1 MLRESLFREV
11 IVIVNK
17 QTLLSSTENKDEVTQ
32 GGPVMQYTQEE
43 LVQRL
48 KTNAVVYS
56 NGLEKIEK
64 GIPFQEGKKGLD
76 PRVKQLILDE
86 ESTKLKKPIELADL
100 EEIRSSGGFKNDDLS
115 RGIRVEH
122 KNIFQE
128 DSTLRVRL
136 YNRGEE
142 KKPAIIYYHGGGFF
156 EGDMDVV
163 ENPCKLLAQETG
175 AVVISVEYRLAPEF
189 PYAAGLTNCLEAVRY
204 VYEFADELSI
214 DRDTIALVGDSV
226 GGNLALGV
234 NHLSS
239 GEPWTISYLGLLYPL
254 VDLSDFSGE
263 KWNTSAYDFSED
275 EALIRRELINMR
287 QSLFFIQSL
296 YLNDLEQAM
305 SPLVSPVL
313 SEVKQN
319 IPPVTIVTAEFDYL
333 KIQGA
338 EFARQMAD
346 ASVPVRH
353 IEYKGMDHAF
363 VEKLGW
369 YPQAADAITE
379 ISRHFKENI

>member
-142 KKPAIIYYHGGGFF
+142 K
-156 EGDMDVV
+156 
-163 ENPCKLLAQETG
+163 NL
-175 AVVISVEYRLAPEF
+175 R
-189 PYAAGLTNCLEAVRY
+189 
-204 VYEFADELSI
+204 LSI
-214 DRDTIALVGDSV
+214 TMEAAFLKAI
-226 GGNLALGV
+226 
-234 NHLSS
+234 
-239 GEPWTISYLGLLYPL
+239 WT
-254 VDLSDFSGE
+254 
-263 KWNTSAYDFSED
+263 
-275 EALIRRELINMR
+275 
-287 QSLFFIQSL
+287 
-296 YLNDLEQAM
+296 
-305 SPLVSPVL
+305 
-313 SEVKQN
+313 
-319 IPPVTIVTAEFDYL
+319 
-333 KIQGA
+333 
-338 EFARQMAD
+338 
-346 ASVPVRH
+346 
-353 IEYKGMDHAF
+353 
-363 VEKLGW
+363 
-369 YPQAADAITE
+369 
-379 ISRHFKENI
+379 